1 MPYEPPRWTIAPYIQ
16 RGKGTLVQADNGTGK
31 TAFVCAIAAHVSTGR
46 ALLDIPVE
54 TPGNVLLLSVEDDLP
69 VLRGRIEASGGDLD
83 KCHFL
88 TNAAGL
94 SFTIPGTEVLFPSG
108 REAIGRCPRCGGV
121 VSESKKG
128 FFCENRNCAFALW
141 KNSRFFD
148 AKKKKLTKE
157 IAAALLRGKPVRL
170 TGCVSEKTGRTYDA
184 AVTLEDDGERTAYRL
199 EFAKGPH
206 T

>member
-1 MPYEPPRWTIAPYIQ
+1 ME
-16 RGKGTLVQADNGTGK
+16 RGELSPEAFLVG
-31 TAFVCAIAAHVSTGR
+31 V
-46 ALLDIPVE
+46 
-54 TPGNVLLLSVEDDLP
+54 
-69 VLRGRIEASGGDLD
+69 ASMLQNLVD
-83 KCHFL
+83 
-88 TNAAGL
+88 TYRP
-94 SFTIPGTEVLFPSG
+94 IPGAEVLFPSG

-128 FFCENRNCAFALW
+128 FFCENRDCAFALW

-148 AKKKKLTKE
+148 AKKKKRE